1 MPTLPPSP
9 RSDENLSTLTPDV
22 ARRIEIGVDAV
33 QRHADARDPFRLLEE
48 LRKCPG
54 VVRSELCGSL
64 RRRKETIKD
73 IDILI
78 SSDDPAVRRSLG
90 MLLDTRG
97 WTSAE
102 FERAVDFLDGADASQ
117 FNCLVID
124 VRIPGM
130 SGLELFDE
138 LARRARAAQSYL
150 PPVLFLTG
158 HGDIP
163 MVVQALK
170 QGASDFLEK
179 PADPRTLL
187 DAIGKALLAERGAR
201 NAHASRETL
210 LQEIAELTP
219 REREVLTEMV
229 GGFLN
234 KQIADHLQISTKTV
248 EAHRLRICHKFN
260 VRTGM
265 ELAAKLREVPPS
277 LWRKPA

>member
-1 MPTLPPSP
+1 MTTPALNSSP
-9 RSDENLSTLTPDV
+9 GV
-22 ARRIEIGVDAV
+22 ARIAV
-33 QRHADARDPFRLLEE
+33 
-48 LRKCPG
+48 
-54 VVRSELCGSL
+54 
-64 RRRKETIKD
+64 
-73 IDILI
+73 ID
-78 SSDDPAVRRSLG
+78 DDPGVRRSLA

-97 WTSAE
+97 WTAVE
-102 FERAVDFLDGADASQ
+102 FERAADFLDVPNPGQ

-130 SGLELFDE
+130 SGLELFEE
-138 LARRARAAQSYL
+138 LSRRARSRPLYL

-170 QGASDFLEK
+170 QGALDFMEK
-179 PADPRTLL
+179 PADPRTML
-187 DAIGKALLAERGAR
+187 DAVAKALAADRSAR
-201 NAHASRETL
+201 DVHESRASL
-210 LQEIAELTP
+210 LEEIAGLTP

-229 GGFLN
+229 AGFLS

-248 EAHRLRICHKFN
+248 EAHRLRICHKFS

-277 LWRKPA
+277 LWETP

>member
-1 MPTLPPSP
+1 MSAIPLASEFPAP
-9 RSDENLSTLTPDV
+9 RI
-22 ARRIEIGVDAV
+22 AIVD
-33 QRHADARDPFRLLEE
+33 
-48 LRKCPG
+48 
-54 VVRSELCGSL
+54 
-64 RRRKETIKD
+64 
-73 IDILI
+73 
-78 SSDDPAVRRSLG
+78 DDPAVRRSLG

-97 WTSAE
+97 WAAVE
-102 FERAVDFLDGADASQ
+102 FERATDFLVAHRAGE

-130 SGLELFDE
+130 SGLELFEE
-138 LARRARAAQSYL
+138 LGRRSRSGPDYL

-187 DAIGKALLAERGAR
+187 DAVARALVADRSAR
-201 NAHASRETL
+201 EAHMSRASL
-210 LQEIAELTP
+210 LEEIAGLTP

-229 GGFLN
+229 SGFLS
-234 KQIADHLQISTKTV
+234 KQIADHLRISTKTV
-248 EAHRLRICHKFN
+248 EAHRLRICHKFK

-265 ELAAKLREVPPS
+265 ELAAKLREIPPS
-277 LWRKPA
+277 VWEMP

>member
-1 MPTLPPSP
+1 MSEVSP
-9 RSDENLSTLTPDV
+9 CV
-22 ARRIEIGVDAV
+22 ALIDDDA
-33 QRHADARDPFRLLEE
+33 
-48 LRKCPG
+48 G
-54 VVRSELCGSL
+54 
-64 RRRKETIKD
+64 
-73 IDILI
+73 
-78 SSDDPAVRRSLG
+78 VRRSLS

-97 WTSAE
+97 WSAAE
-102 FERAVDFLDGADASQ
+102 FERASDFLDQADPGCY
-117 FNCLVID
+117 NCLVID

-138 LARRARAAQSYL
+138 LNRRVRATQAYL

-179 PADPRTLL
+179 PADPRTLI
-187 DAIGKALLAERGAR
+187 DAVGKALAADRSAR
-201 NAHASRETL
+201 QTHGSREAL

-219 REREVLTEMV
+219 REREVLSEMV
-229 GGFLN
+229 AGRLS
-234 KQIADHLQISTKTV
+234 KQIADRLQISVKTV

-265 ELAAKLREVPPS
+265 ELAAKLREVPVG
-277 LWRKPA
+277 LWQGR

>member
-1 MPTLPPSP
+1 MQPSAHP
-9 RSDENLSTLTPDV
+9 FADTTRV
-22 ARRIEIGVDAV
+22 AI
-33 QRHADARDPFRLLEE
+33 
-48 LRKCPG
+48 
-54 VVRSELCGSL
+54 
-64 RRRKETIKD
+64 
-73 IDILI
+73 ID
-78 SSDDPAVRRSLG
+78 DDPAVRHSLS

-97 WTSAE
+97 WSSE
-102 FERAVDFLDGADASQ
+102 PFERAVDFLNGANPSS
-117 FNCLVID
+117 FHCLVID

-130 SGLELFDE
+130 SGLELFEE
-138 LARRARAAQSYL
+138 LMRRARTKPSYL

-179 PADPRTLL
+179 PADPRTTL
-187 DAIGKALLAERGAR
+187 DAVRKALVVDRAARGL
-201 NAHASRETL
+201 HESRESL
-210 LQEIAELTP
+210 LKEIAELTP

-229 GGFLN
+229 AGFLS

-265 ELAAKLREVPPS
+265 ELAAKLREIPPS
-277 LWRKPA
+277 AWQMPA